1 MSSLFPCFAPLRCCA
16 GGARGVPLEAGTC
29 QRGAQSANSSARA
42 RRERCNGCARHHRR
56 DGAGKGR
63 LAASTLRRHV
73 VRWTCG
79 GGGVFWHLV
88 DIAAHIR
95 LRVAGLCRAPW
106 TAGTDNAPGLWT
118 LAGDNSKRETGKQA
132 TAANIQAAKVRPPA
146 PGCSPCSGCVCW
158 WCLRGALVAHAPCHR
173 QAVSDIIRTTLGPR
187 SMLKMLLDPMGGIGA
202 SCLSALSI
210 RMRAKVFAE

>member
-1 MSSLFPCFAPLRCCA
+1 MSSLLPCATPLPCCA
-16 GGARGVPLEAGTC
+16 AAHAAFPSWMRARAGGEHRRPTHLHAGREQWSECAARRRGGAG
-29 QRGAQSANSSARA
+29 N
-42 RRERCNGCARHHRR
+42 
-56 DGAGKGR
+56 GR
-63 LAASTLRRHV
+63 LAAITLRRRMLSAGRMGAAMSFGIWRAWLHIYV
-73 VRWTCG
+73 SGWRVCG
-79 GGGVFWHLV
+79 
-88 DIAAHIR
+88 
-95 LRVAGLCRAPW
+95 CAPR
-106 TAGTDNAPGLWT
+106 TAGTENTPGLWT